1 MHYFQMAER
10 MPLQDDRNP
19 EIVEN
24 GEYRVKGSVRNQ
36 NRGAKTRLERT
47 TLVERIV
54 FPVGLYF
61 LLVLVLIDCSSLG
74 ICYAQ
79 ETQTIEK
86 TTAVCTTSET
96 GLYDLIANGTDLRL
110 VLEALA
116 RRSGLNIVLSPD
128 LKGEV
133 RAHLKDMTVDSILE
147 YLSSAHGFKYE
158 KSGNTYLVASKEN
171 LSDSNKAEIQQ
182 TSNEV
187 LVWECR
193 HMNPADLV
201 AAVKNLFPNVK
212 VTEGPNAISPELDVL
227 TGAVQATTGGTTGAS
242 VRSTDRRTAT
252 KIVLVGSAT
261 DIHSAKD
268 VLQRLDVPR
277 AQVEIQVAI
286 TEINSSMTNQ
296 LGIEWSWTD
305 LIFKETADTGI
316 GFGKF
321 NKEGITI
328 TAVLSALLKE
338 GAGNLLAQPKVSVL
352 DCETAEILIGERIL
366 YPKLVGYNQ
375 VGAPIYDKG
384 EERVGIYLQIAPKVA
399 GDGEIILTLYPQVS
413 LVTGFLK
420 TVAGDYPQ
428 ISTREARTTVSV
440 KSGETLA
447 IGGLLRD
454 NEIITGSKVPFL
466 GDLPI
471 IGHLFKNRKKAKER
485 TEIVILLSPRIV
497 NASSEG

>member
-1 MHYFQMAER
+1 
-10 MPLQDDRNP
+10 
-19 EIVEN
+19 
-24 GEYRVKGSVRNQ
+24 VKGSIRIQ
-36 NRGAKTRLERT
+36 NRRVRVGEEQT
-47 TLVERIV
+47 TLVKRSAL
-54 FPVGLYF
+54 PVSLYF
-61 LLVLVLIDCSSLG
+61 LLALALITCSCLG
-74 ICYAQ
+74 ICSAQ
-79 ETQTIEK
+79 ETQTSEK
-86 TTAVCTTSET
+86 TPAVCTTSKA
-96 GLYDLIANGTDLRL
+96 GLYDLIANGTDVRL

-128 LKGEV
+128 VKGEV

-158 KSGNTYLVASKEN
+158 KNGNTYLVAGKET
-171 LSDSNKAEIQQ
+171 LPDSNKAEIQL
-182 TSNEV
+182 TSTEV

-193 HMNPADLV
+193 HMNPADLA
-201 AAVKNLFPNVK
+201 AAVKDLFPNIK

-252 KIVLVGSAT
+252 KIVLMGDAA
-261 DIHSAKD
+261 DIKSAKD
-268 VLQRLDVPR
+268 VLQRLDMPR
-277 AQVEIQVAI
+277 PQVEIQVAI
-286 TEINSSMTNQ
+286 TEINSSLTDQ

-305 LIFKETADTGI
+305 LVFKETADTGI

-321 NKEGITI
+321 NKEGMTI

-399 GDGEIILTLYPQVS
+399 GDDEIVLTLYPQVS

-454 NEIITGSKVPFL
+454 NEIISGSKIPLL

-471 IGHLFKNRKKAKER
+471 IGHLFKHRKKTKER

-497 NASSEG
+497 KAESKS